1 MTASVSLRLGVRAGG
16 RLKGQV
22 CLWEWRAWIEGL
34 GEALGPTTRCRTT
47 GRKGSGWGRWWGQ
60 AGIGMVACPLGQ
72 RSGSSS
78 LPSLLVGPVTYPSTH
93 LPCCCLL
100 PLWKELS
107 ALLLP
112 DNLHPPTT
120 LRPKRM
126 TQPEPRTGCPSTTSS
141 PTTCS
146 SGWSSQEVS
155 PVPGGCA
162 RAASA
167 HTSSGPGSAH
177 MPF

>member
-22 CLWEWRAWIEGL
+22 CLWEWRAWIGGL
-34 GEALGPTTRCRTT
+34 GRHWAPPPDTGPQGGKEV
-47 GRKGSGWGRWWGQ
+47 GRVGGGVRRGSGWRHVPWGSSL
-60 AGIGMVACPLGQ
+60 APALCPPCWLVQ
-72 RSGSSS
+72 SHTPQPSFPPAASCPSGKSS
-78 LPSLLVGPVTYPSTH
+78 LPSCSQTTSTH
-93 LPCCCLL
+93 
-100 PLWKELS
+100 
-107 ALLLP
+107 
-112 DNLHPPTT
+112 PTP
-120 LRPKRM
+120 RPKRM
-126 TQPEPRTGCPSTTSS
+126 TQPEPRTGCLSTTSS
-141 PTTCS
+141 PSTCS